1 MVHEAGGDN
10 STSEGKAIKT
20 RCRCY
25 DGAVEPS
32 EEGDGLALRV
42 VCSPRI
48 SVIGMESFEEIEH
61 TADRAFRVT
70 GRDMAALLE
79 NAARAV
85 QALDAE
91 AALMTAQRSVIR
103 KIEVEGVD
111 RESLLV
117 NWLNEILYLEHVHRL
132 VCQQFHID
140 ELKDHQV
147 RARVE
152 TRECDRNLTH
162 IKAVTFHNL
171 KIRETPE
178 GLEAEVVVDV

>member
-1 MVHEAGGDN
+1 
-10 STSEGKAIKT
+10 
-20 RCRCY
+20 
-25 DGAVEPS
+25 
-32 EEGDGLALRV
+32 
-42 VCSPRI
+42 
-48 SVIGMESFEEIEH
+48 MESFEEIEH